1 MLKIAVVDDDIA
13 FVNKLSNIITKTC
26 NQTEIEYSLQK
37 YSNGMDILSNYAQ
50 FHLIFLDIEM
60 PFCNGIETAEK
71 INKFKGNSQIPLFV
85 FVTSH
90 DELVFEALKRYP
102 YTFIRK
108 SKMETDIVECIKH
121 INDSLKIDNK
131 TILLHAG
138 RKDVAVNVDDI
149 IFLDKINNYVIFHT
163 ENGDYKVR
171 SNINKEFKKIC
182 DFGFVRPHIGYVVNN
197 KYIQYIAS
205 DSILLK
211 NNFSIPLNKKYKD
224 TVKNEFFN
232 WIGDRD
238 V

>member
-71 INKFKGNSQIPLFV
+71 INKLKGNSQIPLFV

-90 DELVFEALKRYP
+90 DELVFEALKSYP

-108 SKMETDIVECIKH
+108 SKMETDIVECIKL

>member
-1 MLKIAVVDDDIA
+1 MLKIAVVDDDMV
-13 FVNKLSNIITKTC
+13 FVNKLSNIIAKTC
-26 NQTEIEYSLQK
+26 NQSKIEYTLQK
-37 YSNGMDILSNYAQ
+37 YSNGMDILSKYSQ

-71 INKFKGNSQIPLFV
+71 INKLKGNSQVPLFV

-90 DELVFEALKRYP
+90 DELVFEALKSYP

-108 SKMETDIVECIKH
+108 SSMETDVAECIKH
-121 INDSLKIDNK
+121 INDSLRIDDN
-131 TILLHAG
+131 TIFLHAG

-182 DFGFVRPHIGYVVNN
+182 DYGFVRPHIGYVVNN
-197 KYIQYIAS
+197 NYIQYIAS
-205 DSILLK
+205 NSILLK
-211 NNFSIPLNKKYKD
+211 NNISVPLNKKYKEA
-224 TVKNEFFN
+224 VKTEFFN